1 MQLAR
6 LLGVSVKAI
15 QSCEQ
20 GWRRIPLH
28 SERQL
33 LLLLAL
39 NHSRAGKN
47 SPCWLKKGCPVEK
60 TENNCPA
67 WEFGAGQLCWFIN
80 GTICEGVVRTSWQ
93 KKMQFCRKCEVFA
106 SILSISNSNHSRKR
120 LRQDSRC
127 EVTERT

>member
-1 MQLAR
+1 MNRREFVKIRHRSGKTQVQLAR

-20 GWRRIPLH
+20 GWRKIPLH

-47 SPCWLKKGCPVEK
+47 SPCWLKKGCPVENR
-60 TENNCPA
+60 ENCPA
-67 WEFGAGQLCWFIN
+67 W
-80 GTICEGVVRTSWQ
+80 
-93 KKMQFCRKCEVFA
+93 A
-106 SILSISNSNHSRKR
+106 SRR
-120 LRQDSRC
+120 RQIVLVADQWHDL
-127 EVTERT
+127 